1 LRTLLLCSFSVS
13 VKRIPLSRAH
23 EKEKKKKKKKKKK
36 LRTNGRKGEK
46 ERKKKRLLLH
56 GGGDESVEGL
66 ALGGELLHLDEETD
80 TVADELEELDLG
92 VTDAVGVGDIV
103 GAVGGG
109 SVDTTGSALL
119 ETEEVEDFVQLLL
132 VLGQGGKL
140 DVDTGAEASSQVGWA
155 GQDVAEMLVPHVRV
169 AALLHQGLDLGQALA
184 ETLEDS
190 LDITTLLHGDDA
202 EMVLLVDPDQ
212 EGLGVVMP
220 DTATV
225 GPVTGHTGAGEEG
238 RDGLVEEEVI
248 GDQLILLGV
257 GHLGKRVVLALELT
271 LEAGEGIDGDL
282 LNGTTLTT
290 RAVGG
295 KGDSLDGAAGT
306 DAGRENVL
314 LVEDAALKVVGV
326 QVGLVLGVL
335 AISVVTAVDD
345 GVKKISENFVGLL
358 ITGDA
363 ADGHDEGMSG
373 VVHTGLDDAV
383 EGASGGGDLVA
394 ELGVDLRGH
403 ALGHPVVVLAEIGVI
418 LFGRVLLLPQVCHF
432 DWCVG

>member
-1 LRTLLLCSFSVS
+1 LRTLLLFSFSVS

-36 LRTNGRKGEK
+36 LRTNGGKGEK

-66 ALGGELLHLDEETD
+66 ALGGQLLHLDEESD

-92 VTDAVGVGDIV
+92 VADTVSVGHVI

-109 SVDTTGSALL
+109 GVDTTGTTLL
-119 ETEEVEDFVQLLL
+119 ETEEVEDLVQLLL
-132 VLGQGGKL
+132 VLGHVGEL
-140 DVDTGAEASSQVGWA
+140 DVDAGAETSAQVRGA
-155 GQDVAEMLVPHVRV
+155 GQDVAEMLVPHVGV

-248 GDQLILLGV
+248 VDQLILLGV
-257 GHLGKRVVLALELT
+257 GHLGKGVVLALELT

-282 LNGTTLTT
+282 LDGATLTA

-295 KGDSLDGAAGT
+295 KGDSLDGATGA

-335 AISVVTAVDD
+335 AVSVVTAVND

-383 EGASGGGDLVA
+383 QGAS
-394 ELGVDLRGH
+394 
-403 ALGHPVVVLAEIGVI
+403 
-418 LFGRVLLLPQVCHF
+418 
-432 DWCVG
+432 

>member
-1 LRTLLLCSFSVS
+1 L
-13 VKRIPLSRAH
+13 H
-23 EKEKKKKKKKKKK
+23 
-36 LRTNGRKGEK
+36 
-46 ERKKKRLLLH
+46 LLLH
-56 GGGDESVEGL
+56 AGGDESVVRL
-66 ALGGELLHLDEETD
+66 ALLGELLHLDEETNA
-80 TVADELEELDLG
+80 VADELEEVDLG
-92 VTDAVGVGDIV
+92 VADTISVGDVV
-103 GAVGGG
+103 GAVIGGG
-109 SVDTTGSALL
+109 VNATGSALL
-119 ETEEVEDFVQLLL
+119 ETEEVEDCVQLLL
-132 VLGQGGKL
+132 VLGHGGKL
-140 DVDTGAEASSQVGWA
+140 DVDTSAKAGSQVGWA

-184 ETLEDS
+184 ETLEDT
-190 LDITTLLHGDDA
+190 LDVTALLHGDDA

-248 GDQLILLGV
+248 VDQLILLRV
-257 GHLGKRVVLALELT
+257 GHLGKGVVLALELT

-282 LNGTTLTT
+282 LDGATLAA

-295 KGDSLDGAAGT
+295 KGDSLDGATGT

-335 AISVVTAVDD
+335 AVSVVTAVND
-345 GVKKISENFVGLL
+345 GVKKISENLIGLL

-373 VVHTGLDDAV
+373 VVDTGLDDAV
-383 EGASGGGDLVA
+383 QGAS
-394 ELGVDLRGH
+394 
-403 ALGHPVVVLAEIGVI
+403 
-418 LFGRVLLLPQVCHF
+418 
-432 DWCVG
+432 